1 MRQALAKIKNKA
13 VGPTHRYV
21 IGPSDNETYSSRK
34 NNSYGAI
41 ETGNKHVHTAV
52 RLVK

>member
-34 NNSYGAI
+34 TI
-41 ETGNKHVHTAV
+41 VMELLKQETSTFILLLG
-52 RLVK
+52 L